1 MRTFDTLE
9 PDPSIDGRLIKTAV
23 APRPIAW
30 ISSVSEDGIDNL
42 APFSSYNYVS
52 PSPPVLVF
60 NTGIDDDDQLKD
72 TPRNAID
79 TEEFVVNV
87 VTEKLAKQMDQT
99 SAKLPPEES
108 EFDNVDIERASS
120 LKVTPPRV
128 ADAILSMECTLY
140 DSKRVYDRMMVF
152 GEVVC
157 YHVAEEIL
165 TNGKIDVHRIGTIGR
180 LGGPYYTPSDPTPVD
195 RL

>member
-1 MRTFDTLE
+1 MKAHTTFE
-9 PDPSIDGRLIKTAV
+9 PDPETDGRLIKTAV

-30 ISSVSEDGIDNL
+30 ISSIDEDDIDNL

-52 PSPPVLVF
+52 PSPPVIVF
-60 NTGIDDDDQLKD
+60 NTGIDGNGQLKD

-87 VTEKLAKQMDQT
+87 VTADLAERMDRT
-99 SAKLPPEES
+99 SADFPSRES
-108 EFDNVDIERASS
+108 EFDKVGIQRAPST
-120 LKVTPPRV
+120 KVTPPRV
-128 ADAILSMECTLY
+128 ADAVVSMECTLY
-140 DSKRVYDRMMVF
+140 DSRRVYDRMMVL

-157 YHVAEEIL
+157 FHVAEEVL
-165 TNGKIDVHRIGTIGR
+165 SDGKIEMERVDTVGR
-180 LGGPYYTPSDPTPVD
+180 LGGPYYTPSDPTPVE